1 MPHIAIEIAEPSAS
15 VAPPVLTVAL
25 VRACAVAV
33 RDGECTLEHEGLNKE
48 RTTVAIVRWDEDE
61 RSVRID
67 LAIRSGK
74 EPRWT
79 SRSLSFSE
87 ADERIERWRTVG
99 LTIAT
104 LAGEADRTEIG
115 QRRSEPRNGSEKAPV
130 HPERAHAVHPPQPR
144 EGAKLWFELG
154 PLLGTALDTMSPRL
168 GVWADVGARLGRS
181 PLIGVAGVDYS
192 AAEGSRSL
200 SVQWLSL
207 FAGLGT
213 QVGSADRGPKLEG
226 TVSFS
231 AERQHISASDGTRSD
246 ASALFGY
253 GGRARAAFVWEFG
266 RVSPVAGVEGWINA
280 SPVRIIVSDLYA
292 GTAPR
297 VGGAVLLGIRARL
310 E

>member
-15 VAPPVLTVAL
+15 LAPPAL
-25 VRACAVAV
+25 ATALERACSVAV
-33 RDGECTLEHEGLNKE
+33 HDGDCTLEREGLDEE
-48 RTTVAIVRWDEDE
+48 RTTVAIVRWDDDE
-61 RSVRID
+61 RNVRIE
-67 LAIRSGK
+67 LGTRSGK

-79 SRSLSFSE
+79 SRSLGFRD

-104 LAGEADRTEIG
+104 LAGEADRAEIG
-115 QRRSEPRNGSEKAPV
+115 ERKSESRNGSGKAPEQ
-130 HPERAHAVHPPQPR
+130 PLRAHAERPPQPK
-144 EGAKLWFELG
+144 EGPKLWLELG

-168 GVWADVGARLGRS
+168 GVWADVGARLGRT

-200 SVQWLSL
+200 SVQWLTL

-213 QVGSADRGPKLEG
+213 QVGSVDRGPKVEG
-226 TVSFS
+226 LLSFS
-231 AERQHISASDGTRSD
+231 AERQHLSASDGTRSD
-246 ASALFGY
+246 TTALFGY

-266 RVSPVAGVEGWINA
+266 RVSPVVGVEGWINA
-280 SPVRIIVSDLYA
+280 SPVRIIVNDQYA

-297 VGGAVLLGIRARL
+297 LGGVILVGIRARL